1 MIEARHRRE
10 ERMKLKSMNN
20 KLFEKQKLEQMEEE
34 KRHKKEME
42 KLMKEL
48 EEDDLKHKQIPYISE
63 FNSPLNLRP
72 MS

>member
-34 KRHKKEME
+34 KDIKK
-42 KLMKEL
+42 KWK
-48 EEDDLKHKQIPYISE
+48 
-63 FNSPLNLRP
+63 N
-72 MS
+72 